1 MTASEVFEAVTG
13 SGSSDF
19 AMLVAILNRRGA
31 WCLIGGLAVNCY
43 VEPVYTLDAD
53 IVVAASELSA
63 IKGDLIHAG
72 FSVEEFPHS
81 LNATMPKSD
90 LRIQFTLD
98 SRYQGFVKN
107 TKIQEV
113 LDQQVP
119 VASLENIVTGKIWA
133 WSDERRRLSKCK
145 KDELYTPE
153 DFTDE
158 HRMIAETT
166 RQFIDNEV
174 IPHID
179 ELEKHDWKLARELV
193 RKAADLGLI
202 GANIPEEYG
211 GLGLDQTSGALVGEN
226 IGRCASFATTLGAES
241 GIGLLPI
248 IYFGTEAAKE
258 KYLPRIASGEL
269 ITAYALTEAGSGSDA
284 MAAKATARLSDDGTH
299 YVLNGEKM
307 FITNGGFADIFIV
320 FAKVDGDKFSAFI
333 VERQE
338 GLSPGAEEHKMGI
351 KGSST
356 TPLVLADAKAPLEN
370 LLGEIGKGHK
380 IAFNTLNIGRFKLG
394 AMCIGGMK
402 LMLHE
407 SIRYANERQQ
417 FGKSISSFGAIK
429 SKLGEMAIRTWVGEA
444 MIYRTLGMIETAIGD
459 TTDPDAKRRAIEEYS
474 AECSIIKVALSEY
487 CDYLADE
494 MVQIFGGYGYSA
506 DYPAERAYRDSR
518 INRIFEGTNEINRML
533 IPGRLMK
540 SALSGRLA
548 LLPAAQALMDEILTP
563 QMAGFDYDEGLL
575 AAEEKL
581 AKNAKKVGLM
591 TLGTAAQ
598 KYMMKLGDQQEILIG
613 IADVIMDAYAMESAI
628 LRARKLAASAGE
640 EAAARYVD
648 MTRVFCNDAV
658 ERIEARAKNTL
669 AGMTDGDE
677 LRTLLAAL
685 RRFTKL
691 TPVNTIA
698 ARQRIA
704 DVMIVANKYVY

>member
-1 MTASEVFEAVTG
+1 MSAVAEQKQLVQGGEFLIADRTPDEVF
-13 SGSSDF
+13 
-19 AMLVAILNRRGA
+19 
-31 WCLIGGLAVNCY
+31 
-43 VEPVYTLDAD
+43 
-53 IVVAASELSA
+53 
-63 IKGDLIHAG
+63 
-72 FSVEEFPHS
+72 
-81 LNATMPKSD
+81 
-90 LRIQFTLD
+90 
-98 SRYQGFVKN
+98 
-107 TKIQEV
+107 
-113 LDQQVP
+113 
-119 VASLENIVTGKIWA
+119 
-133 WSDERRRLSKCK
+133 
-145 KDELYTPE
+145 TPE
-153 DFTDE
+153 DFTEE

-258 KYLPRIASGEL
+258 KYLPKIASGEL
-269 ITAYALTEAGSGSDA
+269 ITAYALTESGSGSDA

-299 YVLNGEKM
+299 YILNGEKM

-429 SKLGEMAIRTWVGEA
+429 AKLGEMAIRTWVGEA
-444 MIYRTLGMIETAIGD
+444 MIYRTLGMIEAAIGD
-459 TTDPDAKRRAIEEYS
+459 TRDPDAKLRAIEEYS

-540 SALSGRLA
+540 SALSGKLA

-563 QMAGFDYDEGLL
+563 QLSGFDDDEALL

-628 LRARKLAASAGE
+628 LRAQKLAASAGE
-640 EAAARYVD
+640 EAAARYID

-669 AGMTDGDE
+669 AGMADGDE

-698 ARQRIA
+698 ARQRIV
-704 DVMIVANKYVY
+704 DVMIDANRYVY

>member
-1 MTASEVFEAVTG
+1 MSAVVEQKRVVNGGAFLIEDRTTAEVF
-13 SGSSDF
+13 
-19 AMLVAILNRRGA
+19 
-31 WCLIGGLAVNCY
+31 
-43 VEPVYTLDAD
+43 
-53 IVVAASELSA
+53 
-63 IKGDLIHAG
+63 
-72 FSVEEFPHS
+72 
-81 LNATMPKSD
+81 
-90 LRIQFTLD
+90 
-98 SRYQGFVKN
+98 
-107 TKIQEV
+107 
-113 LDQQVP
+113 
-119 VASLENIVTGKIWA
+119 
-133 WSDERRRLSKCK
+133 
-145 KDELYTPE
+145 TPE
-153 DFTDE
+153 DFTEE

-174 IPHID
+174 IPRID
-179 ELEKHDWKLARELV
+179 ELEHHDWKLARELV
-193 RKAADLGLI
+193 KKAADLGLI
-202 GANIPEEYG
+202 SVNIPAEYG

-258 KYLPRIASGEL
+258 KYLPKIASGEL

-284 MAAKATARLSDDGTH
+284 MAAKATARLSEDGTH
-299 YVLNGEKM
+299 YILNGEKM

-333 VERQE
+333 VEKQD

-444 MIYRTLGMIETAIGD
+444 MIWRTLGMIEDAIGD
-459 TTDPDAKRRAIEEYS
+459 DPNDLDAKMRAIEEYS

-494 MVQIFGGYGYSA
+494 MVQIYGGYGYSA
-506 DYPAERAYRDSR
+506 HYPAERAYRDSR

-540 SALSGRLA
+540 SALSGKLA
-548 LLPAAQALMDEILTP
+548 LLPAAKALMDEILTP
-563 QMAGFDYDEGLL
+563 QMAGFDDDEGLL
-575 AAEEKL
+575 AAEMKL

-598 KYMMKLGDQQEILIG
+598 KYMMTLGDQQEILIG

-628 LRARKLAASAGE
+628 LRAQKLAASAGE
-640 EAAARYVD
+640 AAAARYLD

-658 ERIEARAKNTL
+658 QRIEARAKSTL
-669 AGMTDGDE
+669 AGMADGDE

-691 TPVNTIA
+691 MPMNTIV

-704 DVMIVANKYVY
+704 DEMIQANKYVY

>member
-1 MTASEVFEAVTG
+1 MSAVVEQKQVVQGG
-13 SGSSDF
+13 SF
-19 AMLVAILNRRGA
+19 
-31 WCLIGGLAVNCY
+31 LI
-43 VEPVYTLDAD
+43 EDRT
-53 IVVAASELSA
+53 
-63 IKGDLIHAG
+63 
-72 FSVEEFPHS
+72 
-81 LNATMPKSD
+81 T
-90 LRIQFTLD
+90 
-98 SRYQGFVKN
+98 
-107 TKIQEV
+107 QE
-113 LDQQVP
+113 
-119 VASLENIVTGKIWA
+119 IF
-133 WSDERRRLSKCK
+133 
-145 KDELYTPE
+145 TPE
-153 DFTDE
+153 DFTEE

-193 RKAADLGLI
+193 GKAAELGLI

-248 IYFGTEAAKE
+248 IYFGTEAAKA
-258 KYLPRIASGEL
+258 KYLPKIASGEV

-284 MAAKATARLSDDGTH
+284 MAAKATARLSEDGTH
-299 YVLNGEKM
+299 YILNGEKM

-356 TPLVLADAKAPLEN
+356 TPLVLADAKAPVEN

-402 LMLHE
+402 LMMHE
-407 SIRYANERQQ
+407 SVRYANERQQ

-444 MIYRTLGMIETAIGD
+444 MIYRTLGMIEDAIGD
-459 TTDPDAKRRAIEEYS
+459 DPKDLEAKMRAIEEYS

-540 SALSGRLA
+540 SALSGKLK

-563 QMAGFDYDEGLL
+563 QVMGFDDDDGLL
-575 AAEEKL
+575 VAETKL

-598 KYMMKLGDQQEILIG
+598 KYMMTLGDQQEILIG
-613 IADVIMDAYAMESAI
+613 IADIIMDAYAMESTI
-628 LRARKLAASAGE
+628 LRTQKLAAAQGE
-640 EAAARYVD
+640 DAAARYID
-648 MTRVFCNDAV
+648 MTRVFCNDAL
-658 ERIEARAKNTL
+658 ERIDARAKNTL
-669 AGMTDGDE
+669 AGMAEGDE

-704 DVMIVANKYVY
+704 DVMVEANRYVY

>member
-1 MTASEVFEAVTG
+1 MSAVVEQKQVVQGGAFMIEDRTTAEIF
-13 SGSSDF
+13 
-19 AMLVAILNRRGA
+19 
-31 WCLIGGLAVNCY
+31 
-43 VEPVYTLDAD
+43 
-53 IVVAASELSA
+53 
-63 IKGDLIHAG
+63 
-72 FSVEEFPHS
+72 
-81 LNATMPKSD
+81 
-90 LRIQFTLD
+90 
-98 SRYQGFVKN
+98 
-107 TKIQEV
+107 
-113 LDQQVP
+113 
-119 VASLENIVTGKIWA
+119 
-133 WSDERRRLSKCK
+133 
-145 KDELYTPE
+145 TPE
-153 DFTDE
+153 DFTEE

-166 RQFIDNEV
+166 RQFIDGEV

-193 RKAADLGLI
+193 KKAAGLGLI
-202 GANIPEEYG
+202 GANIPEEYD

-248 IYFGTEAAKE
+248 IYFGTEAAKA
-258 KYLPRIASGEL
+258 KYLPKIASGEL

-299 YVLNGEKM
+299 YILNGEKM
-307 FITNGGFADIFIV
+307 WITNGGFADIFIV
-320 FAKVDGDKFSAFI
+320 FAKVDGDKFTAFI

-338 GLSPGAEEHKMGI
+338 GLTPGAEEHKMGI

-356 TPLVLADAKAPLEN
+356 TALVLADVKTPVEN
-370 LLGEIGKGHK
+370 LLGEVGKGAK

-394 AMCIGGMK
+394 AMCVGGMK
-402 LMLHE
+402 LMMHE
-407 SIRYANERQQ
+407 SIRYANERHQ

-444 MIYRTLGMIETAIGD
+444 MTYRTLGMIEDAIGD
-459 TTDPDAKRRAIEEYS
+459 TSDPNAKMRAIEEYS

-487 CDYLADE
+487 CDYVADE
-494 MVQIFGGYGYSA
+494 MVQIYGGYGYSA

-540 SALSGRLA
+540 SALSGKLA
-548 LLPAAQALMDEILTP
+548 LLPAAQALMDEVLTP
-563 QMAGFDYDEGLL
+563 QMASLDDDEGLL
-575 AAEEKL
+575 AAETKL

-598 KYMMKLGDQQEILIG
+598 KYMMTLGDQQEILIG
-613 IADVIMDAYAMESAI
+613 IADIIMDAYAMESAI
-628 LRARKLAASAGE
+628 LRTQKLAASQGE

-669 AGMTDGDE
+669 AGMSEGDE

-691 TPVNTIA
+691 TPVNTIV

-704 DVMIVANKYVY
+704 DVMIAANKYVY

>member
-1 MTASEVFEAVTG
+1 MSAIVEQKQVVQGGSFLIEDRTTAEVF
-13 SGSSDF
+13 
-19 AMLVAILNRRGA
+19 
-31 WCLIGGLAVNCY
+31 
-43 VEPVYTLDAD
+43 
-53 IVVAASELSA
+53 
-63 IKGDLIHAG
+63 
-72 FSVEEFPHS
+72 
-81 LNATMPKSD
+81 
-90 LRIQFTLD
+90 
-98 SRYQGFVKN
+98 
-107 TKIQEV
+107 
-113 LDQQVP
+113 
-119 VASLENIVTGKIWA
+119 
-133 WSDERRRLSKCK
+133 
-145 KDELYTPE
+145 TPE
-153 DFTDE
+153 DFTEE
-158 HRMIAETT
+158 HRMIAQTT

-174 IPHID
+174 IPRID

-193 RKAADLGLI
+193 GKAAELGLI

-248 IYFGTEAAKE
+248 IYFGTEAAKQ
-258 KYLPRIASGEL
+258 KYLPKIASGEI

-299 YVLNGEKM
+299 YILNGEKM

-320 FAKVDGDKFSAFI
+320 FAKVDGDKFTAFI

-338 GLSPGAEEHKMGI
+338 GLTAGAEEHKMGI

-444 MIYRTLGMIETAIGD
+444 MIYRTLGMIEDAIGD
-459 TTDPDAKRRAIEEYS
+459 TTDPNAKMRAIEEYS

-487 CDYLADE
+487 CDFLADE

-540 SALSGRLA
+540 SALSGQLA
-548 LLPAAQALMDEILTP
+548 LLPAAKALMDEILTP
-563 QMAGFDYDEGLL
+563 QMLGFDDDDELL
-575 AAEEKL
+575 AAETKL

-598 KYMMKLGDQQEILIG
+598 KYMMKLGDQQEILLG
-613 IADVIMDAYAMESAI
+613 IADIIMDAYAMESAI
-628 LRARKLAASAGE
+628 LRAQKLAASQGE
-640 EAAARYVD
+640 EAAARYID
-648 MTRVFCNDAV
+648 ITRVFCNDAV
-658 ERIEARAKNTL
+658 ERIDARAKNTL
-669 AGMTDGDE
+669 AGMSEGDE

-704 DVMIVANKYVY
+704 DVMIEANRYVY